1 LYPHSISF
9 TVLFCSMFDLED
21 LIQVFKSSWM
31 KLFLYRAGAAY
42 NSNRINVWM
51 KNTDRLQEISGKA
64 GK

>member
-1 LYPHSISF
+1 
-9 TVLFCSMFDLED
+9 MFDLED